1 MAKHDWKAL
10 QAEFLRG
17 NAATGVTAQQWCEN
31 RGLNYQSARRYIKP
45 RAAQSAQN
53 KQRNTAHSA
62 QRNEN
67 AQNCAGSDDS
77 VDDDEHVS
85 ADAND
90 ETDTAPDP
98 DAKPNS
104 GRDGGGRFTAGN
116 NNAAGNRGNSAP
128 VTMYKHRNQAA
139 RKHSA
144 YSKYLDADELF
155 DAVADSDLHD
165 ELIFTR
171 ARALSVTKTMK
182 QIMEDLQRAESVE
195 TRIELYDKFLKA
207 EQGLDRNIGRIES
220 IERTLSSLQLNAVNV
235 PRMSEDTQRI
245 IAATAKL
252 KAETQKLTAE
262 SKDVTTPLS
271 GIVSDIQG
279 MTDNGLMSK

>member
-10 QAEFLRG
+10 QAEFLRD

-67 AQNCAGSDDS
+67 AQNCAGGNDS

-85 ADAND
+85 ADVNE
-90 ETDTAPDP
+90 ETDTAPDQ
-98 DAKPNS
+98 DAKPH
-104 GRDGGGRFTAGN
+104 GRDGKGRFAQGNAGN
-116 NNAAGNRGNSAP
+116 TGIPSNAFAP
-128 VTMYKHRNQAA
+128 RNQTA

-182 QIMEDLQRAESVE
+182 QIMADLQKAESVE

-235 PRMSEDTQRI
+235 PRLNEDTLRI

-279 MTDNGLMSK
+279 MTDSGLMSK

>member
-10 QAEFLRG
+10 QAEFLRD
-17 NAATGVTAQQWCEN
+17 NAATGITAQQWCEN

-67 AQNCAGSDDS
+67 AQNCAGGDDS

-85 ADAND
+85 ADANE
-90 ETDTAPDP
+90 ETDTAPDH
-98 DAKPNS
+98 DAKPH
-104 GRDGGGRFTAGN
+104 GRDGKGRFAQGNAGN
-116 NNAAGNRGNSAP
+116 TGIPSNAFAP
-128 VTMYKHRNQAA
+128 RNQTA

-155 DAVADSDLHD
+155 DAVANSDLHD

-182 QIMEDLQRAESVE
+182 QIMEDLQKAESVE

-235 PRMSEDTQRI
+235 PRMSEDTLRI

-262 SKDVTTPLS
+262 SKDITTPLS

>member
-10 QAEFLRG
+10 QAEFLRD
-17 NAATGVTAQQWCEN
+17 NAATGITAQQWCEN

-53 KQRNTAHSA
+53 KQRNNAHSA

-67 AQNCAGSDDS
+67 AQNCACDDDS

-85 ADAND
+85 ADANE

-98 DAKPNS
+98 DAKPH
-104 GRDGGGRFTAGN
+104 GRDGKGRFTQGNAGN
-116 NNAAGNRGNSAP
+116 TGVPSNAFVP
-128 VTMYKHRNQAA
+128 RNQTA

-182 QIMEDLQRAESVE
+182 QIMEDLQKADSVE

-220 IERTLSSLQLNAVNV
+220 IERTLSSLQLNSVNV
-235 PRMSEDTQRI
+235 PRLSEDTLRI

>member
-10 QAEFLRG
+10 QAEFLRD

-45 RAAQSAQN
+45 RAALSAQN

-67 AQNCAGSDDS
+67 AQNGAGGDDS

-85 ADAND
+85 ADASD
-90 ETDTAPDP
+90 KTDTAPDQ
-98 DAKPNS
+98 DAKPH
-104 GRDGGGRFTAGN
+104 GRDGKGRFAQGNAGN
-116 NNAAGNRGNSAP
+116 TGIPSNAFAP
-128 VTMYKHRNQAA
+128 RNQTA

-182 QIMEDLQRAESVE
+182 QIMEDLQKAESVE

-235 PRMSEDTQRI
+235 PRLSEDTLRI

>member
-10 QAEFLRG
+10 QAEFLAE

-53 KQRNTAHSA
+53 NQRNTAHNA
-62 QRNEN
+62 QRNKN
-67 AQNCAGSDDS
+67 AQNCAKPDDS
-77 VDDDEHVS
+77 NEEEDDGS
-85 ADAND
+85 ADANAEPVGD
-90 ETDTAPDP
+90 PDP

-104 GRDGGGRFTAGN
+104 GRNDDGRFTAGN
-116 NNAAGNRGNSAP
+116 KNAAGNRGNSAP
-128 VTMYKHRNQAA
+128 VTMFTHRNQSA

-144 YSKYLDADELF
+144 YAKYLDADELF
-155 DAVADSDLHD
+155 EAVADADLHD

-182 QIMEDLQRAESVE
+182 QIMQDLQNSESVE
-195 TRIELYDKFLKA
+195 QRIELYDKLLRA
-207 EQGLDRNIGRIES
+207 EGGLERNIARIES
-220 IERTLSSLQLNAVNV
+220 LERTLSALALDAVNR
-235 PRMSEDTQRI
+235 PRLSEDTQRI
-245 IAATAKL
+245 KAATAKL

-262 SKDVTTPLS
+262 SRDVTTPLT

-279 MTDNGLMSK
+279 MSDNGLMSK

>member
-10 QAEFLRG
+10 QAEFLRD
-17 NAATGVTAQQWCEN
+17 NAATGITAQQWCEN
-31 RGLNYQSARRYIKP
+31 HGLNYQSARRYIKP

-67 AQNCAGSDDS
+67 AQNCAGGDDS

-85 ADAND
+85 ADANE
-90 ETDTAPDP
+90 ETDTDPDQ
-98 DAKPNS
+98 DAKPH
-104 GRDGGGRFTAGN
+104 GRDGKGRFAQGNAGN
-116 NNAAGNRGNSAP
+116 TGIPSNAFAP
-128 VTMYKHRNQAA
+128 RNQTA

-182 QIMEDLQRAESVE
+182 QIMEDLQKAESVE

-235 PRMSEDTQRI
+235 PRLSEDTLRI

-252 KAETQKLTAE
+252 KAETQKLTAK

>member
-10 QAEFLRG
+10 QTEFLRD
-17 NAATGVTAQQWCEN
+17 NAATGITAQQWCEN
-31 RGLNYQSARRYIKP
+31 HGLNYQSARRYIKP

-67 AQNCAGSDDS
+67 AQNCAGGDDS

-85 ADAND
+85 ADASD
-90 ETDTAPDP
+90 KTDTAPDQ
-98 DAKPNS
+98 DAKPH
-104 GRDGGGRFTAGN
+104 GRDGKGRFAQGNAGN
-116 NNAAGNRGNSAP
+116 TGIPSNAFAP
-128 VTMYKHRNQAA
+128 RNQTA

-182 QIMEDLQRAESVE
+182 QIMEDLQKAESVE

-235 PRMSEDTQRI
+235 PRLSEDTLRI

>member
-10 QAEFLRG
+10 QAEFLRD
-17 NAATGVTAQQWCEN
+17 NAATGITAQQWCEN

-53 KQRNTAHSA
+53 KQRNNAHSA

-67 AQNCAGSDDS
+67 AQNCAGGNDS

-85 ADAND
+85 ADANE

-116 NNAAGNRGNSAP
+116 KNAAGNRGNSSP
-128 VTMYKHRNQAA
+128 VTMYSQHNQAA

-144 YSKYLDADELF
+144 YAKYLDADELF
-155 DAVADSDLHD
+155 DAVANSDLHD

-182 QIMEDLQRAESVE
+182 QIMEDLQKAESVE

-220 IERTLSSLQLNAVNV
+220 IERTLSNLQLNAVNV
-235 PRMSEDTQRI
+235 PRLSEDTLRI
-245 IAATAKL
+245 KAATAKL

-279 MTDNGLMSK
+279 MTDNGLMTK

>member
-10 QAEFLRG
+10 QAEFLKE
-17 NAATGVTAQQWCEN
+17 NAATGITAQQWCEN
-31 RGLNYQSARRYIKP
+31 SGLNYQSARRYIKP

-53 KQRNTAHSA
+53 KARNTADSA
-62 QRNEN
+62 QRNES
-67 AQNCAGSDDS
+67 AQNCAKGTGSR
-77 VDDDEHVS
+77 VNDEKVS
-85 ADAND
+85 TDESN
-90 ETDTAPDP
+90 ETDTAADP
-98 DAKPNS
+98 AAKPNS

-116 NNAAGNRGNSAP
+116 KNAAGNRGNPAP
-128 VTMYKHRNQAA
+128 VTMFTHRNQAA

-144 YSKYLDADELF
+144 YSMYLDADELF
-155 DAVADSDLHD
+155 EAVADSDLHD

-182 QIMEDLQRAESVE
+182 QIMEDLQNAESVE

-207 EQGLDRNIGRIES
+207 ELGLDRNIGRIES
-220 IERTLSSLQLNAVNV
+220 IERTLSSLRLNDVNV
-235 PRMSEDTQRI
+235 PRLSEDTQRI

-271 GIVSDIQG
+271 GIVNDIQG
-279 MTDNGLMSK
+279 MSDDGLMSK

>member
-1 MAKHDWKAL
+1 MAKHDWKTL
-10 QAEFLRG
+10 QAEFLRD
-17 NAATGVTAQQWCEN
+17 NAATGITAQQWCEN

-67 AQNCAGSDDS
+67 AQNCAGGNDS

-85 ADAND
+85 ADANE
-90 ETDTAPDP
+90 ETDTAPDQ
-98 DAKPNS
+98 DAKPH
-104 GRDGGGRFTAGN
+104 GRDGKGRFAQGNAGN
-116 NNAAGNRGNSAP
+116 TGIPSNAFAP
-128 VTMYKHRNQAA
+128 RNQTA

-182 QIMEDLQRAESVE
+182 QIMEDLQKAESVE

-220 IERTLSSLQLNAVNV
+220 IECTLSSLQLNAVNV
-235 PRMSEDTQRI
+235 PRLSEDTLRI